1 MNTYLVPL
9 ENLIAWVRDASG
21 ASLFPLLIGG
31 ALLVLLLILAIDRDN
46 DGDRDAAARRGT
58 PRDHAPA
65 APPPPADR
73 TLPAA
78 RVSSPAPRS
87 ATPRPPLPAA
97 RAQAPT
103 ADWEPVPQAAATPE
117 PAAVLVVDDSAVV
130 RLKLRRLLEGA
141 GYTVEVARNGLEALD
156 LLAKAFYSVLVT
168 DLEMPE
174 MSGLE
179 LIASVHGS
187 IETEDLP
194 IIAITGHDELQSRVH
209 DYAGL
214 YGLFRKPWND
224 RDLLKRIEALAPL
237 RRKADHPLPLPSP
250 PLASVPLPTPAPALP
265 AASPLAGP

>member
-58 PRDHAPA
+58 PRDRAPA

-73 TLPAA
+73 VLPAA
-78 RVSSPAPRS
+78 RVSS
-87 ATPRPPLPAA
+87 PAA

-103 ADWEPVPQAAATPE
+103 ADWEPAPQAAAEPE

-237 RRKADHPLPLPSP
+237 RRKADHPLPLPLPLRSP
-250 PLASVPLPTPAPALP
+250 PLASVPLPAPALP

>member
-9 ENLIAWVRDASG
+9 ENLIAWVRDAWG

-58 PRDHAPA
+58 PRNRAPSG
-65 APPPPADR
+65 PPPADQAP
-73 TLPAA
+73 PAA
-78 RVSSPAPRS
+78 RVSSPVPKS
-87 ATPRPPLPAA
+87 TTPRAPLPAAA
-97 RAQAPT
+97 RAQAPA
-103 ADWEPVPQAAATPE
+103 ADWEPAPQATAEPE
-117 PAAVLVVDDSAVV
+117 PVAVLVVDDSAVV

-156 LLAKAFYSVLVT
+156 LLPKAFYSVLVT

-187 IETEDLP
+187 LETEDLP
-194 IIAITGHDELQSRVH
+194 IIAITGHEELQSRVH

-237 RRKADHPLPLPSP
+237 RRKADHPLPLPSL
-250 PLASVPLPTPAPALP
+250 PLASVPLPTPAPVLP

>member
-9 ENLIAWVRDASG
+9 ENLIVWVRDASG
-21 ASLFPLLIGG
+21 AALFPLLIGG

-46 DGDRDAAARRGT
+46 DGDRDADARRSRT
-58 PRDHAPA
+58 PPA
-65 APPPPADR
+65 SRADR
-73 TLPAA
+73 TAPFAKTSPPASGQERATA
-78 RVSSPAPRS
+78 RTRVPV
-87 ATPRPPLPAA
+87 PP
-97 RAQAPT
+97 
-103 ADWEPVPQAAATPE
+103 DWEPVAPAAAET
-117 PAAVLVVDDSAVV
+117 AAARVLVVDDSAVV

-141 GYTVEVARNGLEALD
+141 GYTVEVARNGLEALEV
-156 LLAKAFYSVLVT
+156 LPKAFVSVLVT
-168 DLEMPE
+168 DLEMPD

-237 RRKADHPLPLPSP
+237 RRHADHPLLPLV
-250 PLASVPLPTPAPALP
+250 AVPAIP
-265 AASPLAGP
+265 AASPLAGT